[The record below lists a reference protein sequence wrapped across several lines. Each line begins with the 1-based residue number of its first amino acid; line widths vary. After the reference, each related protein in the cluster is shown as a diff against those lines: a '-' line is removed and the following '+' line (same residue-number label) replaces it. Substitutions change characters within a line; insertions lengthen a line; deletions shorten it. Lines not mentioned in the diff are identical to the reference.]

1 MLLIRRILTS
11 QWDEASRPIA
21 KPELNQRLAALRAPP
36 GFLSLEPHEPELRLL
51 HNRFDTW
58 HGIGDIVAGM
68 VRHEYDLDLRR
79 YNGHGWRA
87 MFAVVVLSTRSLRMP
102 AARGHR
108 ARGRPRSARLAMH
121 YAGARHRSGRRG
133 IGLRLTTH
141 DDDAGEL

>member
-21 KPELNQRLAALRAPP
+21 KPELNQRLAALRAPL

-87 MFAVVVLSTRSLRMP
+87 MFVSSGFEHSLIANAGSAWAPSPWEAAQR
-102 AARGHR
+102 AARDALRRREAPER
-108 ARGRPRSARLAMH
+108 APRDW
-121 YAGARHRSGRRG
+121 
-133 IGLRLTTH
+133 TTV
-141 DDDAGEL
+141 DDARR

>member
-102 AARGHR
+102 AQRVGTEPVGGRAARGSR
-108 ARGRPRSARLAMH
+108 CTTQARGTG
-121 YAGARHRSGRRG
+121 AGAA
-133 IGLRLTTH
+133 GL
-141 DDDAGEL
+141 DYG